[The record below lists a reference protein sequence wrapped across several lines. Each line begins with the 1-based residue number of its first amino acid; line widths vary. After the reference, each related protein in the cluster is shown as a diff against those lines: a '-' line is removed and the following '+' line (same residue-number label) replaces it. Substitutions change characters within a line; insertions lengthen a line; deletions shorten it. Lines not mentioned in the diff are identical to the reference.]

1 MLALSAAAPL
11 RAESGNAAACPAGL
25 PRTIETGPQGKFH
38 VQGIAVDTEK
48 GYIYFSFTTKL
59 IKMDLAG
66 NLIGSV
72 GGMVGH
78 LGCITFNPDDG
89 CVYGS
94 LEYKNDDIG
103 KGIRNQLAQEG
114 NNNGGNGNT
123 TGFYAAVFDTDRIT
137 RPDMDAEKDKVMT
150 TVFIKEAYD
159 DHTAVTE
166 NNGRTLKHRLGCSG
180 IDGTTIAPGFG
191 AEKKDKHI
199 YFAYG
204 VYDDTLRTDNDY
216 QVLLAY
222 DTKDWKRFEQ
232 PLSQGSLH
240 KSGPAAPDHKY
251 FVRTGNTSW
260 GIQNLAYDPA
270 SGNCYA
276 AVYKGKKS
284 QYPNYSL
291 FVIDGGKPARRELL
305 QGFDT
310 PTEGEVLSLVPAGKS
325 AGGIYGWDFKWGTT
339 GLCPLGGGYFYIS
352 QNARS
357 KETKQQSSTVRLYR
371 WTGDADAPFR
381 PVE

>member
-159 DHTAVTE
+159 DYTATAE

-191 AEKKDKHI
+191 AEK
-199 YFAYG
+199 
-204 VYDDTLRTDNDY
+204 
-216 QVLLAY
+216 
-222 DTKDWKRFEQ
+222 
-232 PLSQGSLH
+232 
-240 KSGPAAPDHKY
+240 
-251 FVRTGNTSW
+251 
-260 GIQNLAYDPA
+260 
-270 SGNCYA
+270 
-276 AVYKGKKS
+276 
-284 QYPNYSL
+284 
-291 FVIDGGKPARRELL
+291 
-305 QGFDT
+305 
-310 PTEGEVLSLVPAGKS
+310 
-325 AGGIYGWDFKWGTT
+325 
-339 GLCPLGGGYFYIS
+339 
-352 QNARS
+352 
-357 KETKQQSSTVRLYR
+357 
-371 WTGDADAPFR
+371 
-381 PVE
+381 